1 MNGSDSEEGADFSS
15 RARGWRNKISNR
27 CSKSAFSRQNQAPGR
42 GGRGKLGLLAGR
54 EMGLLCLGSPH
65 AAGRD
70 GDGFVSPEEF
80 GNLLGFGGCLKGKGV
95 FKAGGNHPEL
105 LFFLSHEAGMGRGE
119 GGFPG
124 WDNYQHD
131 PGKKRDLK
139 EQETPARFPSA
150 AERIPKSPPPP
161 AMIFPS
167 QKDEE
172 KPQFRAFPVGFS
184 SLSPF
189 FHTPNPNCLASRSGQ
204 AAISPHSQEN

>member
-27 CSKSAFSRQNQAPGR
+27 CSESAFSRQNQAPGR
-42 GGRGKLGLLAGR
+42 GGRGELGLLAGR

-80 GNLLGFGGCLKGKGV
+80 GNLLGFGGYLKGKGV
-95 FKAGGNHPEL
+95 FKAGGNHLEL

-150 AERIPKSPPPP
+150 ATRGS
-161 AMIFPS
+161 
-167 QKDEE
+167 
-172 KPQFRAFPVGFS
+172 
-184 SLSPF
+184 
-189 FHTPNPNCLASRSGQ
+189 
-204 AAISPHSQEN
+204 